1 MAGVETIERERER
14 REVLSVL
21 SAYPIYVGTQQSL
34 SLERVLQK
42 NAVSHITLQEKAHC
56 LQ

>member
-14 REVLSVL
+14 REVLSIL

-42 NAVSHITLQEKAHC
+42 NAVSHITLQEKAH
-56 LQ
+56 